1 MKRFFLFS
9 AITLWCTFISYNA
22 NAAEKSIP
30 NIIPANAEIVALV
43 DLERISSL
51 SGISITN
58 IVPMLCE
65 QNADPMVNL
74 LQTLATDKSLG
85 VNWADGITLFKIPEH
100 QNLILTVDLSDA
112 NALKEYL
119 KSQADQYNSLE
130 HYKKGAVSGCC
141 NSDIAILCNKESLL
155 VALDVNDKIEEFTS
169 LLSSSDRGFSS
180 TAAGKK

>member
-1 MKRFFLFS
+1 MKRFYLFS
-9 AITLWCTFISYNA
+9 ALTLLCILIFCDSRATG
-22 NAAEKSIP
+22 KSTP
-30 NIIPANAEIVALV
+30 NIVPANAEIVALV

-51 SGISITN
+51 SGISITD

-112 NALKEYL
+112 NALKGYL
-119 KSQADQYNSLE
+119 KTQTEQYESLE
-130 HYKKGAVSGCC
+130 LYKKGSVSGCY
-141 NSDIAILCNKESLL
+141 NSDIAMLCNKESML
-155 VALDVNDKIEEFTS
+155 VALM
-169 LLSSSDRGFSS
+169 
-180 TAAGKK
+180 